1 MGPTLRVQP
10 GQSMWIKFIN
20 NMTTPIGP
28 NEPTAEDYWKMV
40 KDPGEHIKYQY
51 YKKPV
56 ADPSLVDV
64 DYPNMAKHFDAT
76 NLHLHGLDVAVHMF
90 DPVGT
95 HHPEAPHIV
104 IRPGDCY
111 CYKFDIPE
119 HQPGGLYWYHPH
131 LHGSSKCDCVLS
143 CCL

>member
-1 MGPTLRVQP
+1 MLNYTYVGRTYSTEGSDDFMGPTMRVKP
-10 GQSMWIKFIN
+10 GQSLWIKFIN

-28 NEPTAEDYWKMV
+28 HEPTAEDYWQMV

-56 ADPSLVDV
+56 ADPSLLEV
-64 DYPNMAKHFDAT
+64 DYPNMAKNFDVT

-95 HHPEAPHIV
+95 SV
-104 IRPGDCY
+104 SLST
-111 CYKFDIPE
+111 
-119 HQPGGLYWYHPH
+119 LYN
-131 LHGSSKCDCVLS
+131 S
-143 CCL
+143 